1 MNLLLSLFC
10 QLVFA
15 ITVPDLTGPVV
26 DQVGIFSTGV
36 KSKIERYLKQVN
48 REGKIQLQ
56 VLVAADLEGNDIE
69 TYAIE
74 VVEKWKLGKEKQD
87 NGILFVIAPN
97 ERQVRIEVG
106 TGLEGELTDAQ
117 SGRIIRQ
124 LVPYFKANRYQ
135 EGIIA
140 GINAIV
146 AQFPLETEAIPQ
158 QKSRS
163 MQKKDII
170 FIIFFLIF
178 AIPFHL
184 ARFWLHKK
192 GVYISSGHHSRY
204 GGGIF
209 GGGSFRGGGG
219 GWSGGGGGFS
229 GGGAS
234 GRW

>member
-1 MNLLLSLFC
+1 MSLLFSLFC
-10 QLVFA
+10 QIVFA

-26 DQVGIFSTGV
+26 DQIGIFSTGV
-36 KSKIERYLKQVN
+36 KSKIERHLREVN

-56 VLVAADLEGNDIE
+56 VLVAADLEGNEIE
-69 TYAIE
+69 SYAIE

-124 LVPYFKANRYQ
+124 LVPYFKSNRYQ

-146 AQFPLETEAIPQ
+146 AQFPLETESIPQ

-170 FIIFFLIF
+170 LIIIFLIF

-184 ARFWLHKK
+184 ARFWLRKK
-192 GVYISSGHHSRY
+192 GVYISSGRRSRY
-204 GGGIF
+204 G